1 MQSLYSSNLHDD
13 AKRLITPFHDVE
25 KLTKL
30 EGNEKILQGQEIHSN
45 WQLSSRQNVLISA
58 IIDVGARQG
67 TPKLYKLFPNTF
79 FILIDPQDSGEAGIK
94 RRPKSSY
101 VFRNVAVGS
110 KEGTLMLDEMNAKS
124 SPLQR
129 TELTASTVPRQYK
142 VKVSTLDKEIDALPA
157 NSKDPVGI
165 KIDTE
170 GYELEVVKSLNC
182 NLSRLAF
189 IVAEVSLK
197 KRFES
202 SYSFAEFINY
212 MDSKGFSLADLLGF
226 HPNYLPG

>member
-1 MQSLYSSNLHDD
+1 MTPKDQSHLYTMLKRPQNRRETRIFYK
-13 AKRLITPFHDVE
+13 AKKYTRI
-25 KLTKL
+25 
-30 EGNEKILQGQEIHSN
+30 GNYLRDK
-45 WQLSSRQNVLISA
+45 NVLISA

-67 TPKLYKLFPNTF
+67 TPELSKAFPNTF
-79 FILIDPQDSGEAGIK
+79 FILVDPQDSGKAGLK

-101 VFRNVAVGS
+101 VFRNVALGS
-110 KEGTLMLDEMNAKS
+110 KVGTLMLDEMNAKS
-124 SPLQR
+124 SLLQS
-129 TELTASTVPRQYK
+129 TELTAGTVLRQYE

-170 GYELEVVKSLNC
+170 GYELEVVKGLNC

-189 IVAEVSLK
+189 IVAEASLK

-212 MDSKGFSLADLLGF
+212 MDSKGFSLAGLLSF
-226 HPNYLPG
+226 HPNNLPSWQD